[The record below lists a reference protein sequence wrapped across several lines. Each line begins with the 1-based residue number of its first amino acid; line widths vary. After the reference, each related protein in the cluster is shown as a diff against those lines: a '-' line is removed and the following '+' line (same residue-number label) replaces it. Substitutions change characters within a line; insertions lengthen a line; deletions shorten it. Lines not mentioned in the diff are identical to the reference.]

1 MAAMRLSVSSN
12 RAGRGLEFLAR
23 FLNLS
28 GSVEVAKVAGDATEF
43 KSGADVLTQP
53 ASIAKAL
60 LGVAT
65 PPQTSMLGD
74 SAAIKAQAG
83 HWISQAMREDAS
95 GMLKAFDASLALSS
109 FAAGPTFTVAD
120 AMMLHS
126 LQADIAEAVRSGSI
140 ADFPNVVRW
149 ALVAEPTAKAAALD
163 AAALPESLGI
173 TEPLLRPAESA
184 KALAELLGNVPV
196 APVVAATAAPTAA
209 KVAAPPAAPAAAAAA
224 AASSAAPSTTPA
236 NTGKGGKGGK
246 GDDAA
251 AGKKAAKKEK
261 KAKKPAAKAAA
272 ADVSPMAE
280 CDFRVGRITKCWVH
294 PDADKLF
301 CEDIDCGEA
310 SGDRQIASG
319 LVGHYADPSELTGKL
334 VLVAFNLKPRPL
346 AGFKSAGMVL
356 CAATPDK
363 SSVAILE
370 PPEGAVPGE
379 RVTVAGHE
387 GEAAAPQRMAKKK
400 ILEAAMPDLI
410 VDDGLTATYK
420 GIPLMTSAGPVKI
433 SNQIFAGAQIA

>member
-1 MAAMRLSVSSN
+1 M
-12 RAGRGLEFLAR
+12 
-23 FLNLS
+23 
-28 GSVEVAKVAGDATEF
+28 
-43 KSGADVLTQP
+43 
-53 ASIAKAL
+53 I
-60 LGVAT
+60 
-65 PPQTSMLGD
+65 
-74 SAAIKAQAG
+74 
-83 HWISQAMREDAS
+83 
-95 GMLKAFDASLALSS
+95 KAFDASLALSS

-120 AMMLHS
+120 AIMLHS
-126 LQADIAEAVRSGSI
+126 LQTDIVSTSVALLHSPDSPPAAPCHTPLPRPTLACPNRPQTEAVRSGSI

-163 AAALPESLGI
+163 ASALPESLGI
-173 TEPLLRPAESA
+173 TEPLLRPAESS

-209 KVAAPPAAPAAAAAA
+209 KAVAPPAAPAATAAPAAPAAAA

-236 NTGKGGKGGK
+236 DAGKGGKGGK
-246 GDDAA
+246 GDAA
-251 AGKKAAKKEK
+251 ASGKKAKKEK
-261 KAKKPAAKAAA
+261 KAKKPAAKAAEA
-272 ADVSPMAE
+272 VSPMAE

-301 CEDIDCGEA
+301 CEDIDCGEE

-319 LVGHYADPSELTGKL
+319 LVGHYADPAELTGKL

-387 GEAAAPQRMAKKK
+387 GDAAAPQRMAKKK

-410 VDDGLTATYK
+410 VDAGLTASYK

-433 SNQIFAGAQIA
+433 SNQLFAGAQIA